1 MVSQHSIL
9 PGKLINQFLSLK
21 QHQGV
26 ISSIKKIQTRCGR
39 SGLKSFLL
47 TWKRISMWFVLH
59 PISTPIGTHKTCG
72 MVGGRRVSKRF
83 PQSRPDGF
91 RKWLH
96 QDMSMLLINHSN

>member
-9 PGKLINQFLSLK
+9 LGKLKSQFLSLK
-21 QHQGV
+21 QRQGV

-39 SGLKSFLL
+39 SGLRSFLL

-83 PQSRPDGF
+83 PQSRLDGF

-96 QDMSMLLINHSN
+96 QDTSMPLTNPSN